1 MVCRVGETIG
11 QESESP
17 RTILVEF
24 GNLTDEQHMLL
35 DLHTLRALGDDA
47 PRPTDGR
54 VVVAFWIS
62 DGETPDAVYDDIRG
76 WAIGNRLPVGRMV
89 EG

>member
-1 MVCRVGETIG
+1 MVCRVGGTNE
-11 QESESP
+11 QESV

-35 DLHTLRALGDDA
+35 DLHALRALGDDT
-47 PRPTDGR
+47 PPPTDGR
-54 VVVAFWIS
+54 VVVAFWIA

-76 WAIGNRLPVGRMV
+76 WAIGNRLPVGRML
-89 EG
+89 EA

>member
-1 MVCRVGETIG
+1 MVCRVGDTNE
-11 QESESP
+11 QESP

-24 GNLTDEQHMLL
+24 GNLTDEQRMLL
-35 DLHTLRALGDDA
+35 DLHALRALGDDT
-47 PRPTDGR
+47 PPPTDGR

-62 DGETPDAVYDDIRG
+62 EGETPDAVYDDIRG
-76 WAIGNRLPVGRMV
+76 WAIGNRLPVGRML

>member
-1 MVCRVGETIG
+1 MVCRVGDTNE
-11 QESESP
+11 QESP

-24 GNLTDEQHMLL
+24 GNLTDEQRLLL
-35 DLHTLRALGDDA
+35 DLHALRALGDDT
-47 PRPTDGR
+47 PPPTDGR

-62 DGETPDAVYDDIRG
+62 DGETSEAVYDDIRG
-76 WAIGNRLPVGRMV
+76 WAIGNRLPVGRLL

>member
-1 MVCRVGETIG
+1 MVCRVGDTIG
-11 QESESP
+11 QESEAP

-24 GNLTDEQHMLL
+24 GNLTEEQHMLL
-35 DLHTLRALGDDA
+35 DMHTLRALGDDV

-62 DGETPDAVYDDIRG
+62 DGESPDAVYDDIRG